1 MVIPKKKKKKIEFH
15 LPSLKNI
22 VLLYDISQK
31 SHLVTTYPI
40 VATISINKVIAKSIN
55 FWSKNDPV
63 SSHMV
68 PYLTC
73 WVESYASLCPSEK

>member
-1 MVIPKKKKKKIEFH
+1 MVIPKKKKKIKFH

-40 VATISINKVIAKSIN
+40 VDTISINKVNAKALA
-55 FWSKNDPV
+55 FGVKKTQFQATWF
-63 SSHMV
+63 
-68 PYLTC
+68 LT
-73 WVESYASLCPSEK
+73 